1 MGVLDNL
8 RDLVRI
14 EEAIEADSDPDVSAA
29 ACVHLPQLRN
39 VLAELERVY
48 AKAEDIGYLVLKYF
62 DAVHETTATAHDE
75 ITRLRTALEQVVRWD
90 GFPKM
95 ADGHS
100 YSYHWGSNGE
110 RDFMRDVA
118 YKALEE
124 GTHE

>member
-8 RDLVRI
+8 RDLVRS

-90 GFPKM
+90 GFPPGR
-95 ADGHS
+95 DGYSFGAS
-100 YSYHWGSNGE
+100 YGSNGQ
-110 RDFMRDVA
+110 RDFIRDVA
-118 YKALEE
+118 YKALKE